1 MTRARFER
9 LVADALETMPQS
21 FRQAVRNVVVIVEDA
36 PAPEL
41 LDDVGID
48 PPDTLFGLYEGVPLP
63 ERDWTHA
70 NALPDR
76 IPLFQKPIEAASQND
91 NEIVVAIGETVIH
104 EFGHYFGLSEEEI
117 EEIEESGVLPGPVDQ
132 VHLKDHAQEP
142 AFPRDHRQ

>member
-1 MTRARFER
+1 MTRARFEH
-9 LVADALETMPQS
+9 LVADALGMMPQS
-21 FRQAVRNVVVIVEDA
+21 FRQAVRNVAVIVEDA

-63 ERDWTHA
+63 ERDWTHG

-76 IPLFQKPIEAASQND
+76 ITLFQKPIEAASQND
-91 NEIVVAIGETVIH
+91 NEIVVVIGETVIH

-117 EEIEESGVLPGPVDQ
+117 EEIEERYWRGD
-132 VHLKDHAQEP
+132 
-142 AFPRDHRQ
+142 RD

>member
-1 MTRARFER
+1 MTRKRFER
-9 LVADALETMPQS
+9 LVADALGTMPQS
-21 FRQAVRNVVVIVEDA
+21 FRQAVRNVAVIVEDA

-63 ERDWTHA
+63 ERDWTHG

-76 IPLFQKPIEAASQND
+76 ITLFQKPIEAASQND

-117 EEIEESGVLPGPVDQ
+117 EEIEERYWRGD
-132 VHLKDHAQEP
+132 
-142 AFPRDHRQ
+142 RD

>member
-1 MTRARFER
+1 MTRARFEH
-9 LVADALETMPQS
+9 LVADALGMMPQS
-21 FRQAVRNVVVIVEDA
+21 FRQALRNVAVIVEDA

-63 ERDWTHA
+63 ERDWTHG

-76 IPLFQKPIEAASQND
+76 ITLFQKPIEAASQND
-91 NEIVVAIGETVIH
+91 NEIVVVIGETVIH

-117 EEIEESGVLPGPVDQ
+117 EEIEERYWRGD
-132 VHLKDHAQEP
+132 
-142 AFPRDHRQ
+142 RD

>member
-21 FRQAVRNVVVIVEDA
+21 FRQAVRNVAVIVEDA

-41 LDDVGID
+41 LDDVGVD

-63 ERDWTHA
+63 ERDWTHG

-76 IPLFQKPIEAASQND
+76 ITLFQEPIEAASQND
-91 NEIVVAIGETVIH
+91 DEIVVTIGETVIH

-117 EEIEESGVLPGPVDQ
+117 EEIETRYWRGD
-132 VHLKDHAQEP
+132 
-142 AFPRDHRQ
+142 RN

>member
-41 LDDVGID
+41 FDDVGID

-76 IPLFQKPIEAASQND
+76 ITLFQKPIEAASQND

-117 EEIEESGVLPGPVDQ
+117 EEIEERYWRGD
-132 VHLKDHAQEP
+132 
-142 AFPRDHRQ
+142 RD

>member
-21 FRQAVRNVVVIVEDA
+21 FRQAVRNVAVIVEDA

-41 LDDVGID
+41 LDDVGVD

-63 ERDWTHA
+63 ERDWTHG

-76 IPLFQKPIEAASQND
+76 ITLFQDPIEEASQND
-91 NEIVVAIGETVIH
+91 DEIVVAIGETVIH

-117 EEIEESGVLPGPVDQ
+117 EEIEERYWQGD
-132 VHLKDHAQEP
+132 
-142 AFPRDHRQ
+142 RN

>member
-76 IPLFQKPIEAASQND
+76 ITLFQKPIEAASQND
-91 NEIVVAIGETVIH
+91 NEIVVVIGETVIH
-104 EFGHYFGLSEEEI
+104 EFGHYFGLCEEEI
-117 EEIEESGVLPGPVDQ
+117 EEIEERYWRAD
-132 VHLKDHAQEP
+132 
-142 AFPRDHRQ
+142 RD

>member
-48 PPDTLFGLYEGVPLP
+48 PPDTLFGLYKGVPLP

-76 IPLFQKPIEAASQND
+76 ITLFQKPIEAASQND
-91 NEIVVAIGETVIH
+91 NEVVVAIGETVIH

-117 EEIEESGVLPGPVDQ
+117 EEIEERYWRGD
-132 VHLKDHAQEP
+132 
-142 AFPRDHRQ
+142 RD

>member
-21 FRQAVRNVVVIVEDA
+21 FRQAVRNVAVIVEDA

-41 LDDVGID
+41 LDDVGVD

-63 ERDWTHA
+63 ERDWTHG

-76 IPLFQKPIEAASQND
+76 ITLFQEPIEAASQND
-91 NEIVVAIGETVIH
+91 DEIVVTIGETVIH

-117 EEIEESGVLPGPVDQ
+117 EEIETRYWRGD
-132 VHLKDHAQEP
+132 
-142 AFPRDHRQ
+142 RD

>member
-9 LVADALETMPQS
+9 LVADAIETMPQS
-21 FRQAVRNVVVIVEDA
+21 FRQAVRNVAVIVEDA

-48 PPDTLFGLYEGVPLP
+48 PPDTLLGLYEGVPLP
-63 ERDWTHA
+63 ERDWTHG

-76 IPLFQKPIEAASQND
+76 ITLFQKPIEAASQND
-91 NEIVVAIGETVIH
+91 NEIVVVIGETVIH

-117 EEIEESGVLPGPVDQ
+117 EEIEERYWRGD
-132 VHLKDHAQEP
+132 
-142 AFPRDHRQ
+142 RD

>member
-9 LVADALETMPQS
+9 LVADALGTMPQS

-48 PPDTLFGLYEGVPLP
+48 PPDTLLGLYEGVPLP
-63 ERDWTHA
+63 ERDWTHG

-76 IPLFQKPIEAASQND
+76 ITLFQKPIEAASQND
-91 NEIVVAIGETVIH
+91 NEIVVVIGETVIH
-104 EFGHYFGLSEEEI
+104 EFGHYFGLCEEEI
-117 EEIEESGVLPGPVDQ
+117 EEIEERYWRGD
-132 VHLKDHAQEP
+132 
-142 AFPRDHRQ
+142 RD

>member
-63 ERDWTHA
+63 ERDWTHG

-76 IPLFQKPIEAASQND
+76 ITLFQKPIEAASQND

-117 EEIEESGVLPGPVDQ
+117 EEIEERYWRGD
-132 VHLKDHAQEP
+132 
-142 AFPRDHRQ
+142 RD